1 MIRYLLALTIA
12 ILIMSKA
19 IKKIKG
25 FFKSSGSSSQDASKD
40 FTPNASTMPAISSTS
55 IEASHS
61 VKFFS
66 HNLSNSEDYSSFKD
80 GARPENTKQLAY
92 WLRQNTLSPEQTE
105 LLQELAL
112 SVIDEFAKHEV
123 KSPAKIREVVAL
135 ASIPVQ
141 R

>member
-1 MIRYLLALTIA
+1 MIFYLLAINIA
-12 ILIMSKA
+12 ILIMSKP
-19 IKKIKG
+19 IKKSKG
-25 FFKSSGSSSQDASKD
+25 ILSQFFKPSGSSS
-40 FTPNASTMPAISSTS
+40 
-55 IEASHS
+55 
-61 VKFFS
+61 
-66 HNLSNSEDYSSFKD
+66 NSENYSSFEG

-112 SVIDEFAKHEV
+112 SVIDEFAKTQV